1 MVREICRV
9 AAPAGSALTVT
20 ASSLLNLM
28 ERMYQEQIV
37 FQETGGTHGVA
48 LATPEGAWFLLA
60 EDVGRHNAMDKVIG
74 RARFQGR
81 DLSRMVV
88 LLSGRISLPGGDS
101 QAEGGKGMAR
111 ILLIMSMIGSLF
123 MAANVAAET
132 RIKCASTTST
142 QNSGLFDYL
151 LPIFEKKTGIKV
163 DVVAVGTGAAI
174 EIGKR
179 GDADVVMVHA
189 KQQELKAVEA
199 GAFVNRHDLMYND
212 FVIIGPANDP
222 LKIKGMKT
230 AADAFK
236 KISGQKAE
244 FVSRGD
250 KSGTNTKELALWK
263 TAGID
268 PKGQK
273 WYLEVGQGMEKTQR
287 IANEKRAFTLTDRGT
302 WLATKDK
309 LEMVVVLEG
318 DPVLFNQYGV
328 MAVHPG
334 KHKQVKYKEAMAFV
348 DWLISPEGQKAIGDF
363 KDKSGNQLFTPN
375 AK

>member
-1 MVREICRV
+1 
-9 AAPAGSALTVT
+9 
-20 ASSLLNLM
+20 
-28 ERMYQEQIV
+28 
-37 FQETGGTHGVA
+37 
-48 LATPEGAWFLLA
+48 
-60 EDVGRHNAMDKVIG
+60 
-74 RARFQGR
+74 
-81 DLSRMVV
+81 
-88 LLSGRISLPGGDS
+88 
-101 QAEGGKGMAR
+101 MAR
-111 ILLIMSMIGSLF
+111 ILLITSLIGSLLI
-123 MAANVAAET
+123 AANVSAET
-132 RIKCASTTST
+132 RIRCASTTST

-163 DVVAVGTGAAI
+163 DVVSVGTGASI

-189 KQQELKAVEA
+189 KDLELKAVEE

-212 FVIIGPANDP
+212 FVIIGPTDDP
-222 LKIKGMKT
+222 LKIQGMKS
-230 AADAFK
+230 AVEAFK
-236 KISGQKAE
+236 KIGAQDKVP

-250 KSGTNTKELALWK
+250 KSGTNTMELSIWK
-263 TAGID
+263 KAGLD

-287 IANEKRAFTLTDRGT
+287 IANEKKAYTLTDRGT
-302 WLATKDK
+302 WLATKDKDK

-328 MAVHPG
+328 MAVNPE
-334 KHKQVKYKEAMAFV
+334 KHKQAKYKEAMQFV

-363 KDKSGNQLFTPN
+363 KDKNGNQLFIPN

>member
-1 MVREICRV
+1 
-9 AAPAGSALTVT
+9 
-20 ASSLLNLM
+20 
-28 ERMYQEQIV
+28 
-37 FQETGGTHGVA
+37 
-48 LATPEGAWFLLA
+48 
-60 EDVGRHNAMDKVIG
+60 
-74 RARFQGR
+74 
-81 DLSRMVV
+81 
-88 LLSGRISLPGGDS
+88 
-101 QAEGGKGMAR
+101 MAK
-111 ILLIMSMIGSLF
+111 ILLLMSLIGSLF
-123 MAANVAAET
+123 IAATVAAET

-189 KQQELKAVEA
+189 KELELKAVQE
-199 GAFVNRHDLMYND
+199 GAFVNRHDVMYND
-212 FVIIGPANDP
+212 FVIIGPTDDP
-222 LKIKGMKT
+222 LKIKGMKS
-230 AADAFK
+230 AVEAFK
-236 KISGQKAE
+236 KIGAQDKVP

-250 KSGTNTKELALWK
+250 KSGTHTMELALWK
-263 TAGID
+263 KAGVE

-287 IANEKRAFTLTDRGT
+287 IANEKRGYTLTDRGT

-309 LEMVVVLEG
+309 DKLEMVVVLEG
-318 DPVLFNQYGV
+318 DPALFNQYGV
-328 MAVHPG
+328 MAVNPE
-334 KHKQVKYKEAMAFV
+334 KHKQVKNKEAMVFI

-363 KDKSGNQLFTPN
+363 KDKNGNQLFTPN